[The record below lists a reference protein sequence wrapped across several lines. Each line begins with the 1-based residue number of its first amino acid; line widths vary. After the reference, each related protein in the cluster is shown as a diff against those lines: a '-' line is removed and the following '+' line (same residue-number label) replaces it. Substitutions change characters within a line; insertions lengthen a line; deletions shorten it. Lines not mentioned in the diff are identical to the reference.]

1 MQRYLPRFYHIAN
14 WLLRHVIFRLLLRVH
29 VEGLHHIPQKGAFIL
44 ISNHMSFLDPPL
56 IGTYIPREV
65 VMMSKV
71 ENFEKPIIGHIV
83 RWYGA
88 FPVRRGAGDI
98 RALKQALR
106 VLRDGQ
112 VLYLAPEG
120 TRSPTHSLLRG
131 KEGLALLAVQANVP
145 VVPVAI
151 WGQEQWRKAWP
162 RLRRPDVYIRVG
174 RPFWLRSEQR
184 RPPRDVLQKLT
195 DAAMCRLAQL
205 LPPQY
210 RGVYANCEPIA
221 GDVLTVEEAMT
232 PA

>member
-1 MQRYLPRFYHIAN
+1 VFMSKGFT
-14 WLLRHVIFRLLLRVH
+14 
-29 VEGLHHIPQKGAFIL
+29 GLHHIPREGAFIL

-65 VMMSKV
+65 VMMSKI
-71 ENFEKPIIGHIV
+71 ENFEKPIIGQIV

-88 FPVRRGAGDI
+88 FPIRRGVGDI

-106 VLRDGQ
+106 LLRDGQ

-120 TRSPTHSLLRG
+120 TRSPTHR
-131 KEGLALLAVQANVP
+131 LALQANVP

-162 RLRRPDVYIRVG
+162 RLRRPDVYIHVG
-174 RPFWLRSEQR
+174 RPFWLQAEQR
-184 RPPRDVLQKLT
+184 RPLREVLQALT
-195 DAAMCRLAQL
+195 DAAMCRLAHL

-210 RGVYANCEPIA
+210 RGVYAGCELLK
-221 GDVLTVEEAMT
+221 GDVIVAEETLTPV
-232 PA
+232 